1 MNSKW
6 RELDLGGGGLQSANL
21 RLARTLRRRATA
33 WRLLLL
39 FPAGAHR
46 WYLHEYTV
54 AAAYPA
60 LTLTSAAGWLF
71 ALPYLL
77 LPALLALVLLLA
89 HDIATLENRITAIN
103 KRQRIAVYLSQGAD
117 APAGFRGRF
126 GTEEGNA
133 RAEDGPA
140 PRRVPTLAEQEALL
154 RGIAARKAP
163 GTPKSQ

>member
-46 WYLHEYTV
+46 WYLHEY
-54 AAAYPA
+54 AAAVAYPA
-60 LTLTSAAGWLF
+60 LTLAAAAGWLL

-77 LPALLALVLLLA
+77 LPALLALALLLV
-89 HDIATLENRITAIN
+89 HDVATLENRITAIN

-117 APAGFRGRF
+117 APAGYRGRF
-126 GTEEGNA
+126 GAGAGHAATEG
-133 RAEDGPA
+133 DPA
-140 PRRVPTLAEQEALL
+140 PRRMPTLAEQEALL
-154 RGIAARKAP
+154 RGIAAGKAP
-163 GTPKSQ
+163 GAPKSQ